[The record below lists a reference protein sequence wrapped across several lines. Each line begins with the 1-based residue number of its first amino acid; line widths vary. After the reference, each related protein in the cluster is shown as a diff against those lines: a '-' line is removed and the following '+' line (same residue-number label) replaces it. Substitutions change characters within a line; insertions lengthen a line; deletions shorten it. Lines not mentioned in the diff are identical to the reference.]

1 MVGLS
6 QDIIESVSRSEYRSI
21 TWSTPNKTF
30 RKSGTHPMFAMSP
43 TTIND
48 DMPIFIQIRSPAS
61 CNYQAIRR
69 LTVSHRVPNIL
80 TGTTTS
86 KVLKGARGRGRR
98 EHVNSP

>member
-6 QDIIESVSRSEYRSI
+6 KDIIDSVSRSGYRSI

-30 RKSGTHPMFAMSP
+30 RKSVTHPMFAISP

-61 CNYQAIRR
+61 CNYQATRR
-69 LTVSHRVPNIL
+69 LTVSHHLR
-80 TGTTTS
+80 TS
-86 KVLKGARGRGRR
+86 
-98 EHVNSP
+98 